1 MHDFM
6 TVETVQFPKGGGQTT
21 PGHSFSD
28 FTFRYSLYRQFR
40 YRLILT
46 INVPVVYMD
55 VLNLLRAPS
64 ITRAIERGGAET
76 RDFFGPSNDN
86 ERWPE

>member
-28 FTFRYSLYRQFR
+28 FTFRYRTDCRHFGADPDPR
-40 YRLILT
+40 ILAS
-46 INVPVVYMD
+46 
-55 VLNLLRAPS
+55 R
-64 ITRAIERGGAET
+64 
-76 RDFFGPSNDN
+76 
-86 ERWPE
+86 

>member
-28 FTFRYSLYRQFR
+28 FTFRYSVP
-40 YRLILT
+40 IT
-46 INVPVVYMD
+46 VPVLRIRDILVRILASHLWNRI
-55 VLNLLRAPS
+55 VIFSSLTFKTPTKKLLLIFEGTFS
-64 ITRAIERGGAET
+64 
-76 RDFFGPSNDN
+76 
-86 ERWPE
+86 